1 MQIKINLTLFV
12 TALLLAFSCTNTP
25 KAIPAPTPPSLDM
38 GYYTLA
44 GDSVVIPAVTIV
56 LELSEKAEQRLK
68 SKETIIVDATYSGV
82 PITDTLSESYQ
93 QMGQILVAEAQK
105 ELTTERT
112 VRIENVKFAKS
123 VYNDLKDK
131 DVELLINIYSGR
143 KSSPDN
149 LLSSDIIS
157 DKMSVLKDKSYTL
170 KCKLIEED

>member
-1 MQIKINLTLFV
+1 MQIKINLTLFY
-12 TALLLAFSCTNTP
+12 TALFLVFSCTNNP
-25 KAIPAPTPPSLDM
+25 KSVPAPVTPSADL
-38 GYYTLA
+38 GYYTLS

-56 LELSEKAEQRLK
+56 LELSERAEQRLK
-68 SKETIIVDATYSGV
+68 DKETIIVDAMYSGV
-82 PITDTLSESYQ
+82 PTTDTLSEDYQ
-93 QMGQILVAEAQK
+93 QMGQIMVANAQK

-112 VRIENVKFAKS
+112 VRLENVKFAKP

-131 DVELLINIYSGR
+131 DIELLINIYSGR

-157 DKMSVLKDKSYTL
+157 DKMSVLKGKSYTL